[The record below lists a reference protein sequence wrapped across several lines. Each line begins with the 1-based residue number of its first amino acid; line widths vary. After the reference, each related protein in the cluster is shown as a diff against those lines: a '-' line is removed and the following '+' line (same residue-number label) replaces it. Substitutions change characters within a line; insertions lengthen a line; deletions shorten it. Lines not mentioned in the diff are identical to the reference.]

1 VGAVGADHETG
12 GDGERD
18 PVGVV
23 PADPVAARDGLH
35 RLRLELALDG
45 AAQLGQPLGEDPLGG
60 ALGDRQGEPV
70 AASDAVEHDPDQR
83 PPGIGEAELVQH
95 PALGDQ
101 PIGGAQLLQQLD
113 GGGMHQCGPYSGVG
127 RRPGR

>member
-1 VGAVGADHETG
+1 VGAVGADHEAG
-12 GDGERD
+12 SDGERD

-60 ALGDRQGEPV
+60 ALGTAR
-70 AASDAVEHDPDQR
+70 ANR
-83 PPGIGEAELVQH
+83 
-95 PALGDQ
+95 
-101 PIGGAQLLQQLD
+101 
-113 GGGMHQCGPYSGVG
+113 
-127 RRPGR
+127 